1 MDRQA
6 PADPAQRGGGLF
18 VYGSL
23 RFPGVLRALLGRVP
37 PHEPDSA
44 PGWRAAAVPGEV
56 YPALVAGDEDVP
68 GLDVP
73 GLAVGG
79 LGPRDW
85 EIVDAFEGPFYD
97 LRAIELS
104 SGRAEWAYVCARPA
118 DVRAYDW
125 DPDWFAREHLGEYER
140 DCADWRHEFLEGE
153 HRS

>member
-1 MDRQA
+1 MSAPDVNRRA

-23 RFPGVLRALLGRVP
+23 RFPGVLRALLGRIP

-68 GLDVP
+68 GLALD
-73 GLAVGG
+73 G

-85 EIVDAFEGPFYD
+85 EIVDSFEGPFYD
-97 LRAIELS
+97 LRAVELS
-104 SGRAEWAYVCARPA
+104 SGRTEWAYVCAHPRAVRP
-118 DVRAYDW
+118 DDW

-153 HRS
+153 QQS